1 MWYIFIYIFGLSSG
15 EMIYSR
21 YNGEMVE
28 ICVEYVKWFIV
39 KNYLKLKIYGKNVK
53 LINFYY
59 ILVCIV
65 SGCYLNKNYS
75 NKFSKI
81 YYL

>member
-1 MWYIFIYIFGLSSG
+1 
-15 EMIYSR
+15 MIYSR
-21 YNGEMVE
+21 FNGEVVE

-65 SGCYLNKNYS
+65 SGCYLNKNCS

-81 YYL
+81 YYLYDKKKISLY

>member
-1 MWYIFIYIFGLSSG
+1 M
-15 EMIYSR
+15 
-21 YNGEMVE
+21 
-28 ICVEYVKWFIV
+28 
-39 KNYLKLKIYGKNVK
+39 K

-65 SGCYLNKNYS
+65 SGCNLNKNCS

-81 YYL
+81 YYLYDKKK